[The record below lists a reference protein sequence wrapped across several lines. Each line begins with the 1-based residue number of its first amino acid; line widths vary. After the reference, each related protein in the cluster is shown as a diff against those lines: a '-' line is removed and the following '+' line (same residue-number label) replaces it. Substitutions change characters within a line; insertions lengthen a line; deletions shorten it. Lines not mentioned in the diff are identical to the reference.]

1 MSGQVTC
8 ARCGQRDNPPYARCI
23 CGQTEV
29 AVAQYRATPWFPPSP
44 AASRAIAFR
53 IGVSLVARVQ
63 NELWREL
70 RRSINAIEAATGQRP
85 SFEVQQLMY
94 RRLAERVCHV
104 RAAMEATVAQH
115 SHCNFVVEPSATV
128 SSRPAS
134 M

>member
-44 AASRAIAFR
+44 AASRAIAWR

-63 NELWREL
+63 EELQREAC
-70 RRSINAIEAATGQRP
+70 RSIDAVEAITGQRP
-85 SFEVQQLMY
+85 TRETQHLMY
-94 RRLAERVCHV
+94 RRVAERVYRV
-104 RAAMEATVAQH
+104 RAAMEATVALL
-115 SHCNFVVEPSATV
+115 C
-128 SSRPAS
+128 
-134 M
+134 